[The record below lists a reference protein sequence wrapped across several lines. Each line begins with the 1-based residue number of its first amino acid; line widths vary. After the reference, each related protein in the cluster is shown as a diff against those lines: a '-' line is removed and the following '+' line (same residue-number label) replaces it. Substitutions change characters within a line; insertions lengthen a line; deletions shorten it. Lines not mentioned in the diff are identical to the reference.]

1 MGLRLRGRND
11 VRSVEQP
18 EFRKE
23 ITMKKTLKIEGMSC
37 EHCVAAV
44 KKALD
49 AVDGVSAAEVDLD
62 SGTAVIDI
70 AGAVT
75 DETLRAAIE
84 DEGYSVAEIA

>member
-1 MGLRLRGRND
+1 
-11 VRSVEQP
+11 
-18 EFRKE
+18 
-23 ITMKKTLKIEGMSC
+23 MKKTLKIEGMSC